1 MTTAMHNK
9 DLGKIVLSS
18 FLTEVNAL
26 KPGNVSRYA
35 GGHGMTIDDFV
46 LSAELVSPILCNQN
60 LSLGERV
67 LQSIIITREKV
78 GCNTNL
84 GMVLLAA
91 PIIMAAEKTRT
102 NSDIAL
108 QNNLKILLEAVNKT
122 DSRLIFQA
130 IREAN
135 PGGLGHS
142 DKFDVNLSPDC
153 SLKEAMAAA
162 QQRDFIAKQYV
173 TGFNDIF
180 MAGLA
185 CIKEFTSRWNR
196 VEWAAVACYLTFL
209 AGFADS
215 HIVRKFG
222 NQLAEQTRIKAIAVA
237 TQFKQHTNPDNAVTA
252 LLEFDKELKNLNIN
266 PGTSADLTAASV
278 LIYELSSTG
287 IAGLQT

>member
-1 MTTAMHNK
+1 MTTEMRNK
-9 DLGKIVLSS
+9 NLGKIVLSS

-35 GGHGMTIDDFV
+35 GGHGMTIEDFV
-46 LSAELVSPILCNQN
+46 LSAELVSPILCSQK

-67 LQSIIITREKV
+67 LQSIKITREKA

-84 GMVLLAA
+84 GMVLLFA

-130 IREAN
+130 IREAS

-142 DKFDVNLSPDC
+142 DKFDVNSLPDC
-153 SLKEAMAAA
+153 SLQEAMTVA
-162 QQRDFIAKQYV
+162 QERDFIAKQYV
-173 TGFNDIF
+173 TGFSDIF
-180 MAGLA
+180 MTGLA

-196 VEWAAVACYLTFL
+196 VEWATVACYLTFL

-215 HIVRKFG
+215 HVVRKFG
-222 NQLAEQTRIKAIAVA
+222 NQVAEQTRIKAIAVVK
-237 TQFKQHTNPDNAVTA
+237 QFKQHTNPDNAVTA
-252 LLEFDKELKNLNIN
+252 LLEFDRELKNLNIN

-278 LIYELSSTG
+278 LVYELSSTG
-287 IAGLQT
+287 IADIQT

>member
-1 MTTAMHNK
+1 MTSAMHNK

-67 LQSIIITREKV
+67 LQSIKITREKA

-84 GMVLLAA
+84 GMVLLFA
-91 PIIMAAEKTRT
+91 PIIMAAEKTGSNT
-102 NSDIAL
+102 DIAL
-108 QNNLKILLEAVNKT
+108 QNNLKTLLETVNKT

-142 DKFDVNLSPDC
+142 DKYDVNLLPDC
-153 SLKEAMAAA
+153 SLQEAMAVA

-173 TGFNDIF
+173 TGFSDIF
-180 MAGLA
+180 MTGLA
-185 CIKEFTSRWNR
+185 CIKEFTSRWNS
-196 VEWAAVACYLTFL
+196 VEWASIACYLTFM

-215 HIVRKFG
+215 HIVRKYG
-222 NQLAEQTRIKAIAVA
+222 IQAAEQTRIKAIAVA

-266 PGTSADLTAASV
+266 PGTSADFTAASV
-278 LIYELSSTG
+278 LVYELSSTG
-287 IAGLQT
+287 IADLQT

>member
-1 MTTAMHNK
+1 MAVAMCNK

-35 GGHGMTIDDFV
+35 GGHGMTVNDFV

-67 LQSIIITREKV
+67 LQSIKITREKV
-78 GCNTNL
+78 GSNTNL
-84 GMVLLAA
+84 GMVLLFA
-91 PIIMAAEKTRT
+91 PIIMAAEKNGS

-108 QNNLKILLEAVNKT
+108 QNNLKNLLETENKT
-122 DSRLIFQA
+122 DSSLIFQA

-135 PGGLGHS
+135 PGGLGES
-142 DKFDVNLSPDC
+142 DKFDVILSPVC
-153 SLKEAMAAA
+153 SLHEAMAEA
-162 QQRDFIAKQYV
+162 QERDFIAKQYV

-180 MAGLA
+180 KAGLT

-209 AGFADS
+209 AAFADS
-215 HIVRKFG
+215 HIARKHG
-222 NQLAEQTRIKAIAVA
+222 MQVAERTRIKATAVA
-237 TQFKQHTNPDNAVTA
+237 RQFKQHTNPDNAVTA
-252 LLEFDKELKNLNIN
+252 LLDFDKELKNLNIK
-266 PGTSADLTAASV
+266 TV
-278 LIYELSSTG
+278 G
-287 IAGLQT
+287 II